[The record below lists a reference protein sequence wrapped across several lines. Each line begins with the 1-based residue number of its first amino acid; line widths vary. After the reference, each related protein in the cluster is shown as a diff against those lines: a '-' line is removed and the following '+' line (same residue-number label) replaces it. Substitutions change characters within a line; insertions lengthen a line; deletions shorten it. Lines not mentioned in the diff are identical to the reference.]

1 MTRWRQLYG
10 DSPLQLAAL
19 AASFALAG
27 YAASKLI
34 SGGHAIN
41 VLAWFVVAIIGHD
54 FVLFPLYSGLD
65 RLAGN
70 ASPRASSG
78 AINFVRAPA
87 MFSGLLLLVYF
98 PSILG
103 LNASNYRAATSLNG
117 NVYLARWLLITAALF
132 AGSGLLCAV
141 TVRRRGRA
149 QPAST
154 PAHAASTAATATP
167 DRAPPVEEEPDG
179 DGPAPPEKGRAPPPD
194 AGDEPML
201 IESGDERATNEPA
214 NEAEPATDRPFS
226 GDEGA

>member
-154 PAHAASTAATATP
+154 PAAATP
-167 DRAPPVEEEPDG
+167 DRSPPVEEEPDG
-179 DGPAPPEKGRAPPPD
+179 DGPAPPEKGRAPE

-201 IESGDERATNEPA
+201 
-214 NEAEPATDRPFS
+214 
-226 GDEGA
+226 

>member
-1 MTRWRQLYG
+1 MTRWRRLYG

-70 ASPRASSG
+70 AAPRSSSG

-117 NVYLARWLLITAALF
+117 DVYLARWLLITAVLF
-132 AGSGLLCAV
+132 VGSGLLCAV
-141 TVRRRGRA
+141 TVRRRGRPPPKNRCRSNWA
-149 QPAST
+149 TTARPTTPPLTPSRRRITRPAST
-154 PAHAASTAATATP
+154 
-167 DRAPPVEEEPDG
+167 RAPRTRPR
-179 DGPAPPEKGRAPPPD
+179 PALARSYSRRA
-194 AGDEPML
+194 ARW
-201 IESGDERATNEPA
+201 SV
-214 NEAEPATDRPFS
+214 
-226 GDEGA
+226 

>member
-1 MTRWRQLYG
+1 MTRWRRLYG

-70 ASPRASSG
+70 AAPRASSG

-117 NVYLARWLLITAALF
+117 DVYLARWLLITAALF
-132 AGSGLLCAV
+132 VGSGLLCAV
-141 TVRRRGRA
+141 TVRRRGRR
-149 QPAST
+149 PAEESVVIELRD
-154 PAHAASTAATATP
+154 
-167 DRAPPVEEEPDG
+167 DRATGHPTD
-179 DGPAPPEKGRAPPPD
+179 D
-194 AGDEPML
+194 
-201 IESGDERATNEPA
+201 
-214 NEAEPATDRPFS
+214 AEPAADHPS
-226 GDEGA
+226 SVDEGA

>member
-1 MTRWRQLYG
+1 MTRWRHLYG

-103 LNASNYRAATSLNG
+103 LNASSYRAATSLNG

-149 QPAST
+149 QLASTPAEPAST
-154 PAHAASTAATATP
+154 PTAATP
-167 DRAPPVEEEPDG
+167 DRSQPLEEQRDG
-179 DGPAPPEKGRAPPPD
+179 DGAAPPEEGRAPPPD
-194 AGDEPML
+194 AADEPML
-201 IESGDERATNEPA
+201 IESADKRTTDDPA
-214 NEAEPATDRPFS
+214 NEAEPPTDRRFS
-226 GDEGA
+226 DDEGA